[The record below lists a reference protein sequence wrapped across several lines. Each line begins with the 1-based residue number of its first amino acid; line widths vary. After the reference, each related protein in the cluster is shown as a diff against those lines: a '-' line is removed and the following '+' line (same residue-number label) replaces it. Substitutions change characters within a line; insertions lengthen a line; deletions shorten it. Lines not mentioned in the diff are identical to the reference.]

1 MEIGGNKGAI
11 KGHYLNSYHHIIHS
25 LVLLASSEPLPKGY
39 RRKQYIGFFDVLTY
53 LDLTF
58 PCLRNLIECNGI
70 LLIVLVALS
79 AKLGKSTTNAC
90 IFSL

>member
-11 KGHYLNSYHHIIHS
+11 KGHSLHSYHHIIHS

-53 LDLTF
+53 LDLCQHF
-58 PCLRNLIECNGI
+58 KDRSSLAKIYNAKKGGI
-70 LLIVLVALS
+70 KPTINM
-79 AKLGKSTTNAC
+79 T
-90 IFSL
+90 

>member
-39 RRKQYIGFFDVLTY
+39 RRKQHTGFFDVLTY
-53 LDLTF
+53 LDLIS
-58 PCLRNLIECNGI
+58 PCLRQKSK
-70 LLIVLVALS
+70 LS
-79 AKLGKSTTNAC
+79 KLMFLYHSWD
-90 IFSL
+90 S